1 MPSRDGGPA
10 VIHPQPP
17 PPPPPPLPS
26 SSFAHFVPQYHPAMV
41 PYAPQPAQLVYSP
54 SSAAAAAKAEVRDVW
69 AGNFEEELSN
79 IAALLP
85 YYPCVCVDTEFP
97 GAVHDSG
104 TPRYLRGPRESYA
117 LVKRNVDDL
126 KLLQVGFALSGAA
139 GRCPVAWQFNVR
151 GFDPA
156 RDPHAPASIAMLRAQ
171 GMDFATL
178 REFGVRPDDF
188 AAGFYRCGL
197 GCGQLTW
204 AAFAG
209 AYDFAYVAKVL
220 TGGRPL
226 PDTLDGFHALVQG
239 LFGPKV
245 LDVKH
250 LARCCGHGG
259 IRGGLE
265 QVAAALG
272 VKRAAGRAHCAGSDS
287 LLTIDVLLAM
297 VDRFFRNSSVL
308 SHAGTIVDLA

>member
-1 MPSRDGGPA
+1 
-10 VIHPQPP
+10 
-17 PPPPPPLPS
+17 
-26 SSFAHFVPQYHPAMV
+26 MV
-41 PYAPQPAQLVYSP
+41 PYAPQPAQLVYS
-54 SSAAAAAKAEVRDVW
+54 AKAQVRDVW
-69 AGNFEEELSN
+69 SGNLEEELAN

-126 KLLQVGFALSGAA
+126 KLLQVRFALSGAA
-139 GRCPVAWQFNVR
+139 GRSPVAWQFNVR

-156 RDPHAPASIAMLRAQ
+156 RDPHAPASIDMLRAQ
-171 GMDFATL
+171 GMDFGTL
-178 REFGVRPDDF
+178 RQFGVRPDDF
-188 AAGFYRCGL
+188 AVGFYRCGL

-209 AYDFAYVAKVL
+209 AYDFAYLAKVL

-226 PDTLDGFHALVQG
+226 PDTLDGFHALIQA

-245 LDVKH
+245 LDAKH
-250 LARCCGHGG
+250 LARCCG

-287 LLTIDVLLAM
+287 LLTTDVLLAM
-297 VDRFFRNSSVL
+297 VDRFFRNTNVL
-308 SHAGTIVDLA
+308 SHAGTIADLA

>member
-1 MPSRDGGPA
+1 
-10 VIHPQPP
+10 
-17 PPPPPPLPS
+17 
-26 SSFAHFVPQYHPAMV
+26 MV
-41 PYAPQPAQLVYSP
+41 PYAPQPAQLVYSA
-54 SSAAAAAKAEVRDVW
+54 SSAAATKAEVRDVW
-69 AGNFEEELSN
+69 SGNLEEELAN

-117 LVKRNVDDL
+117 LVKRNVNDL

-156 RDPHAPASIAMLRAQ
+156 RDPHAPASVAMLRAQ
-171 GMDFATL
+171 GMDFGTL
-178 REFGVRPDDF
+178 RQFGVRPDDF
-188 AAGFYRCGL
+188 AVGFYRCGL

-209 AYDFAYVAKVL
+209 AYDFAYLAKVL

-226 PDTLDGFHALVQG
+226 PDTLDGFHALLQG

-245 LDVKH
+245 LDAKH
-250 LARCCGHGG
+250 LARCCG

-287 LLTIDVLLAM
+287 LLTTDVLLAM
-297 VDRFFRNSSVL
+297 VDRFFRNCNVL

>member
-1 MPSRDGGPA
+1 
-10 VIHPQPP
+10 
-17 PPPPPPLPS
+17 
-26 SSFAHFVPQYHPAMV
+26 MV
-41 PYAPQPAQLVYSP
+41 PYAPQPAQLVYS
-54 SSAAAAAKAEVRDVW
+54 AKAQVRDVW
-69 AGNFEEELSN
+69 SGNLEEELAN

-104 TPRYLRGPRESYA
+104 TPPYLRGPRESYA

-156 RDPHAPASIAMLRAQ
+156 RDPHAPASVAMLRAQ
-171 GMDFATL
+171 GMDLGTL
-178 REFGVRPDDF
+178 REFGVRPGDL

-197 GCGQLTW
+197 GCGNLTW

-209 AYDFAYVAKVL
+209 AYDFAYLAKVL

-226 PDTLDGFHALVQG
+226 PDTLDGFHALLQG

-245 LDVKH
+245 LDAKH
-250 LARCCGHGG
+250 LARCCG

-272 VKRAAGRAHCAGSDS
+272 VERAAGRAHCAGSDS
-287 LLTIDVLLAM
+287 LLTTDVLLAM
-297 VDRFFRNSSVL
+297 VDRFFRNTNVL
-308 SHAGTIVDLA
+308 SHAGTIADLA

>member
-10 VIHPQPP
+10 VMHPP
-17 PPPPPPLPS
+17 PLPPLPS
-26 SSFAHFVPQYHPAMV
+26 SSFAHIVPQYHPAMV
-41 PYAPQPAQLVYSP
+41 PYAPQPAQLVYS
-54 SSAAAAAKAEVRDVW
+54 AKAQVRDVW
-69 AGNFEEELSN
+69 SGNLEEELAN

-156 RDPHAPASIAMLRAQ
+156 RDPHAPASVAMLRAQ
-171 GMDFATL
+171 GMDLSTL

-188 AAGFYRCGL
+188 AVGFYRCGL

-209 AYDFAYVAKVL
+209 AYDFAYLAKVL

-226 PDTLDGFHALVQG
+226 PDTLDGFHALLQG

-245 LDVKH
+245 LDAKH
-250 LARCCGHGG
+250 LARCCG

-272 VKRAAGRAHCAGSDS
+272 VERAAGRAHCAGSDS
-287 LLTIDVLLAM
+287 LLTTDVLLAM
-297 VDRFFRNSSVL
+297 VDRFFRNTNVL
-308 SHAGTIVDLA
+308 SHAGTIADLA

>member
-17 PPPPPPLPS
+17 PLPLPS
-26 SSFAHFVPQYHPAMV
+26 SSFMHIVPQYHPAMMV
-41 PYAPQPAQLVYSP
+41 PYAPQPAQLVYSA
-54 SSAAAAAKAEVRDVW
+54 SSAAATKAEVRDVW
-69 AGNFEEELSN
+69 SGNLEEELAN

-85 YYPCVCVDTEFP
+85 YYPCVCMDTEFP

-156 RDPHAPASIAMLRAQ
+156 RDPHAPASIDMLRAQ
-171 GMDFATL
+171 GMDFGTL
-178 REFGVRPDDF
+178 RQFGVRPDDF
-188 AAGFYRCGL
+188 AVGFYRCGL

-209 AYDFAYVAKVL
+209 AYDFAYLAKVL

-226 PDTLDGFHALVQG
+226 PDTLDGFHALLQG

-245 LDVKH
+245 LDAKH
-250 LARCCGHGG
+250 LARCCG

-287 LLTIDVLLAM
+287 LLTTDVLLAM
-297 VDRFFRNSSVL
+297 VDRFFRNCNVL